1 MKKKDFLMP
10 AILIVIAVVI
20 IFIMTLLVKREQ
32 YRRKIEHLQSQIE
45 ILNSWNIYPSVVY
58 DTIHDTVPVASAP
71 ALVVTKEE
79 YKRLQIK
86 LC

>member
-10 AILIVIAVVI
+10 AILIVIAAVI

-45 ILNSWNIYPSVVY
+45 ILNSWNTYPSIIR
-58 DTIHDTVPVASAP
+58 DTIHDTVPVASVP

-79 YKRLQIK
+79 YKKVADL
-86 LC
+86 

>member
-20 IFIMTLLVKREQ
+20 ISIMTLLVKREQ

-58 DTIHDTVPVASAP
+58 DTIHDTVPATTQKASA
-71 ALVVTKEE
+71 AT
-79 YKRLQIK
+79 R
-86 LC
+86 